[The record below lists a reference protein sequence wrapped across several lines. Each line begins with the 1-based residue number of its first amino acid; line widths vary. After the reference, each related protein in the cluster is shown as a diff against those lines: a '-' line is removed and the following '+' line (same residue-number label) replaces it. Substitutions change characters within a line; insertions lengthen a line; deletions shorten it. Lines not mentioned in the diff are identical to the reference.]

1 MIDIILLQKIVDISS
16 KIGPGYTF
24 NMKNYL
30 DGHQLQWRNQFVSI
44 IWRSVNW
51 DENKIEILKFKDQET
66 RCFSISE
73 IKNVN
78 VHKINIG
85 NF

>member
-1 MIDIILLQKIVDISS
+1 MVDIILLQKIVDISS

-44 IWRSVNW
+44 VWRSVNW
-51 DENKIEILKFKDQET
+51 DEDKVEILKFKDQET
-66 RCFSISE
+66 RCFAIS
-73 IKNVN
+73 NVK
-78 VHKINIG
+78 VSDIHKINIG